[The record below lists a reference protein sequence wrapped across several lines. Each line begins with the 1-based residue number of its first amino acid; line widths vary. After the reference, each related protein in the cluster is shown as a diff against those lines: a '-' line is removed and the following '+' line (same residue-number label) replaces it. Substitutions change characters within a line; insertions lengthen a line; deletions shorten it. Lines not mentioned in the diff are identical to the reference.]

1 VSYKYTETALPQ
13 KGRFFKERLST
24 ISQPDEII
32 RVHQRVSYPMI
43 FTTTAFG
50 FIIANFLSAT
60 SIDTESDSET
70 YLDKLSDE
78 NLNQI
83 LESMPSEVTILCLC
97 GLFLY
102 SLAFGYKVGRN
113 YKR

>member
-1 VSYKYTETALPQ
+1 
-13 KGRFFKERLST
+13 
-24 ISQPDEII
+24 
-32 RVHQRVSYPMI
+32 MI
-43 FTTTAFG
+43 FTTIAFR
-50 FIIANFLSAT
+50 FIIANFLWAT
-60 SIDTESDSET
+60 SIGTASD
-70 YLDKLSDE
+70 LDRLSDE

-83 LESMPSEVTILCLC
+83 LESMPPEVTILCLC